1 MTTQSE
7 IHLQSELQRMLGP
20 HVDVNAV
27 GSIRVDE
34 TILRLVVQ
42 EVATNAAKYSPPGHR
57 FRVEAKLKEDPVSS
71 LETLHLSISNQN
83 RTGIQ
88 PLSASECARV
98 FEKGFRKDT
107 LRACSGNAT
116 HSNGLGLSSVKL
128 AVSSIGGNVCMTAD
142 EHTTTVHFE
151 IPASRCVDAD
161 VVPPES
167 ANSVKG
173 GNELIKFVSEPRLQ
187 GGKAD
192 STEVHHSQIEG
203 SPPSINTPNTDSLRP
218 SSTPPVPEICDSST
232 APCKQA
238 STEPLPLRPPVCIG
252 IDDSPHLRRMQ
263 TSLFDRIL
271 KADAIRSGSV
281 GSCADDVGAFIDM
294 VLGRCTL

>member
-57 FRVEAKLKEDPVSS
+57 FRVEAKLKEGARLRSGPPGGDLDALVVLCVDDPPPPHPTTISYVDPVSS

-116 HSNGLGLSSVKL
+116 H
-128 AVSSIGGNVCMTAD
+128 
-142 EHTTTVHFE
+142 
-151 IPASRCVDAD
+151 RCD
-161 VVPPES
+161 P
-167 ANSVKG
+167 
-173 GNELIKFVSEPRLQ
+173 Q
-187 GGKAD
+187 
-192 STEVHHSQIEG
+192 
-203 SPPSINTPNTDSLRP
+203 PS
-218 SSTPPVPEICDSST
+218 
-232 APCKQA
+232 
-238 STEPLPLRPPVCIG
+238 
-252 IDDSPHLRRMQ
+252 
-263 TSLFDRIL
+263 
-271 KADAIRSGSV
+271 
-281 GSCADDVGAFIDM
+281 
-294 VLGRCTL
+294 